1 MTDQFHQAAHM
12 TSPPNLDIE
21 SIPDD
26 FIRAV
31 LYPFAMADYDGAQ
44 AIRLS
49 AVPDSDVLHGLPI
62 DLVNEA
68 LSAAQ
73 EAGLI
78 EMVEERPGAIALTPL
93 GRKKFLLVRDGFYDD
108 DAIDDLRRIL
118 ATLDLRALRLS
129 EDYRQHRQSCT
140 ALAACPDQPC
150 PRTGRW
156 LARRLE
162 QRQCELRE
170 GDAMPLPEVDAQD
183 RPVFWYLMKT

>member
-1 MTDQFHQAAHM
+1 MIDQFQQTALM
-12 TSPPNLDIE
+12 TSPPNPDIE

-31 LYPFAMADYDGAQ
+31 LFPFAMADYDGAQ

-78 EMVEERPGAIALTPL
+78 EMVEERPGAIAMTPL
-93 GRKKFLLVRDGFYDD
+93 GKKKFLLVRDGFYDD
-108 DAIDDLRRIL
+108 DAIDELRRIL

-129 EDYRQHRQSCT
+129 GDYRQHRQSCT

-150 PRTGRW
+150 PCTGRW